1 MDVKRKLTYIFR
13 LCLPLLLLLNAC
25 DDMEDKPFTSSDIT
39 GDPTETDT
47 AELYALCEGLFNQNN
62 SSLMRFS
69 FNNQRMVRN
78 YFKTINHRGLG
89 DTAND
94 LAIYGS
100 KIYIV
105 ANVSSTIEIVDFQ
118 TGNSLKQIQML
129 TENGNPR
136 EPRYIAFHKE
146 KAYVCSY
153 DGTVARIDTASLAI
167 DAMTTVGRNPDG
179 ICVQDDKL
187 YVSNSGGLDHASG
200 LGVDN
205 TVSVVDIA
213 TFKETD
219 KIIVGPNPGKI
230 IADTKEK
237 VVYVA
242 TRGEDVEAGDYN
254 FAKIDCRTKVV
265 THYNERVQNFAIDG
279 EIAYLYNYNYSTQTA
294 SIKTFNLKTGETV
307 RENFITDGTNIS
319 TPYGINVNPYSGNIY
334 ITDAYDY
341 TVYGDLLCFNQQ
353 GQLLFRLNNIGLNP
367 NTIVFSDKA
376 SRSDIDALVVYHQT
390 FLCGVRM
397 DAVAVYDHAS
407 ADGIGQQAFVLV
419 EPSRQ
424 IRDVFLLRGRFRS
437 RAVFTRLFG
446 YNRLNTLLQFVDLA
460 LFFADFRRQF
470 TRFRIDFGQG

>member
-1 MDVKRKLTYIFR
+1 MDVKRKLTYIFWF
-13 LCLPLLLLLNAC
+13 CLPLLLLLNAC

-153 DGTVARIDTASLAI
+153 DGTVARIDTASLTI

-187 YVSNSGGLDHASG
+187 YVSNSGGVDHASG
-200 LGVDN
+200 LRPTDVIASMDREVVSIRA
-205 TVSVVDIA
+205 TVPSYEHTYA
-213 TFKETD
+213 
-219 KIIVGPNPGKI
+219 
-230 IADTKEK
+230 
-237 VVYVA
+237 
-242 TRGEDVEAGDYN
+242 
-254 FAKIDCRTKVV
+254 
-265 THYNERVQNFAIDG
+265 
-279 EIAYLYNYNYSTQTA
+279 
-294 SIKTFNLKTGETV
+294 
-307 RENFITDGTNIS
+307 
-319 TPYGINVNPYSGNIY
+319 
-334 ITDAYDY
+334 
-341 TVYGDLLCFNQQ
+341 
-353 GQLLFRLNNIGLNP
+353 
-367 NTIVFSDKA
+367 FS
-376 SRSDIDALVVYHQT
+376 L
-390 FLCGVRM
+390 
-397 DAVAVYDHAS
+397 
-407 ADGIGQQAFVLV
+407 
-419 EPSRQ
+419 
-424 IRDVFLLRGRFRS
+424 
-437 RAVFTRLFG
+437 
-446 YNRLNTLLQFVDLA
+446 
-460 LFFADFRRQF
+460 
-470 TRFRIDFGQG
+470 

>member
-153 DGTVARIDTASLAI
+153 DGTVARIDTASLTI

-242 TRGEDVEAGDYN
+242 TRGEDVA
-254 FAKIDCRTKVV
+254 
-265 THYNERVQNFAIDG
+265 
-279 EIAYLYNYNYSTQTA
+279 
-294 SIKTFNLKTGETV
+294 
-307 RENFITDGTNIS
+307 
-319 TPYGINVNPYSGNIY
+319 
-334 ITDAYDY
+334 
-341 TVYGDLLCFNQQ
+341 
-353 GQLLFRLNNIGLNP
+353 
-367 NTIVFSDKA
+367 
-376 SRSDIDALVVYHQT
+376 
-390 FLCGVRM
+390 
-397 DAVAVYDHAS
+397 
-407 ADGIGQQAFVLV
+407 
-419 EPSRQ
+419 
-424 IRDVFLLRGRFRS
+424 
-437 RAVFTRLFG
+437 
-446 YNRLNTLLQFVDLA
+446 
-460 LFFADFRRQF
+460 
-470 TRFRIDFGQG
+470 

>member
-1 MDVKRKLTYIFR
+1 MDVKRKLTYIFWF
-13 LCLPLLLLLNAC
+13 CLPLLLLLNAC

-153 DGTVARIDTASLAI
+153 DGTVARIDTASLTI

-334 ITDAYDY
+334 ITLIPQHYY
-341 TVYGDLLCFNQQ
+341 KIF
-353 GQLLFRLNNIGLNP
+353 
-367 NTIVFSDKA
+367 
-376 SRSDIDALVVYHQT
+376 
-390 FLCGVRM
+390 FL
-397 DAVAVYDHAS
+397 S
-407 ADGIGQQAFVLV
+407 
-419 EPSRQ
+419 
-424 IRDVFLLRGRFRS
+424 
-437 RAVFTRLFG
+437 T
-446 YNRLNTLLQFVDLA
+446 
-460 LFFADFRRQF
+460 
-470 TRFRIDFGQG
+470 

>member
-153 DGTVARIDTASLAI
+153 DGTVARIDTASLTI

-230 IADTKEK
+230 IADTKGYEITYYRPEPANQNVSWK
-237 VVYVA
+237 DNQGNEGEILRNSFHNQESYYPVWIQENEITFRG
-242 TRGEDVEAGDYN
+242 TRLKDNAVPENGLWVGYCYPWGYADNHRNDKEGSN
-254 FAKIDCRTKVV
+254 FKIDW
-265 THYNERVQNFAIDG
+265 AIDSNGESIVLDCIDFVKIMTAVNQDAGQMG
-279 EIAYLYNYNYSTQTA
+279 EISTEVT
-294 SIKTFNLKTGETV
+294 TVENLHFK
-307 RENFITDGTNIS
+307 N
-319 TPYGINVNPYSGNIY
+319 
-334 ITDAYDY
+334 
-341 TVYGDLLCFNQQ
+341 
-353 GQLLFRLNNIGLNP
+353 
-367 NTIVFSDKA
+367 
-376 SRSDIDALVVYHQT
+376 
-390 FLCGVRM
+390 
-397 DAVAVYDHAS
+397 
-407 ADGIGQQAFVLV
+407 
-419 EPSRQ
+419 
-424 IRDVFLLRGRFRS
+424 
-437 RAVFTRLFG
+437 
-446 YNRLNTLLQFVDLA
+446 
-460 LFFADFRRQF
+460 
-470 TRFRIDFGQG
+470 